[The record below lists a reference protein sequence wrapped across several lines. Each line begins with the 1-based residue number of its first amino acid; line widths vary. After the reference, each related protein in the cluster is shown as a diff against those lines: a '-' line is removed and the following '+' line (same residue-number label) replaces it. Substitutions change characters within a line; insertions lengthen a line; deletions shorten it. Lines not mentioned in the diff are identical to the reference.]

1 MLFIFYKVNAL
12 VKHYF
17 FFDLL
22 FAFYCFRK
30 YRLVFGGTFAD
41 NINLTRK
48 PHIAILGNP
57 NSGKSSL
64 FNLLTGLNQKVGNFP
79 GVTVERKLGQV
90 SLGGN
95 SSCVVIDLPGT
106 YSLYPRREDEWVSYK
121 QLMYPDGGEKIDLA
135 VVVADASNL
144 RRNLLYVSQVIDL
157 KIPVVV
163 ALTMTDLAK
172 KRGISVD
179 ADRLA
184 REMGVPVVVVNA
196 RTGKG
201 VEQLKS
207 TVSIS
212 LNNSI
217 PGQDF
222 YNIIDLAEGA
232 ITEVKQLLPSLSNYG
247 AIHHLIN
254 HESFNLSID
263 HQTSIEKIEEKHGFN
278 HTKIQAED
286 IQKRYQRI
294 RLVVQ
299 KSVEENTIEKKKLFS
314 DKLDSYFL
322 HRTWGYLIM
331 GIVLFILFQSV
342 FWIAEYP
349 MNAIEEGVGFLG
361 GYLGSIMDPGWF
373 TDLLINGVL
382 AGFGGIVVFVPQIM
396 ILFGLI
402 TLLEDTGY
410 MARISFL
417 SDRIMRRVGLNGK
430 SVMPMIGGFACAVP
444 AIMSA
449 RNIENKKE
457 RLLTILVTPFM
468 SCSARLPV
476 FTILA
481 SLIIPNEYFFGF
493 LSIQGLVLMALYV
506 LGIVVAMLVSYVLN
520 LFIKIKE
527 KSFFILELPIYRQPR
542 WKNIIITMVEK
553 AKVFVFDA
561 GKVIMIISLVLWAL
575 SSYGPTEKRD
585 EIKKQ
590 YADLIQNNPTKTAEY
605 EAEQSSALLE
615 YSYAGIMGRSIEPV
629 IEPLGYDWKIGI
641 ALITSFAAREVF
653 VGTMATLYSV
663 GEDADENSETL
674 RNKMQSAKRVDGSP
688 VYTKATGFSLLVF
701 YLLAMQC
708 MSTLAIVKKET
719 GSWKWPVIQLVYM
732 TAIAYVLSFLA
743 YQIFS

>member
-1 MLFIFYKVNAL
+1 M
-12 VKHYF
+12 KHYF

-382 AGFGGIVVFVPQIM
+382 AGFGGIIVFVPQIM

-743 YQIFS
+743 YHIFS

>member
-1 MLFIFYKVNAL
+1 MLSREL
-12 VKHYF
+12 
-17 FFDLL
+17 
-22 FAFYCFRK
+22 
-30 YRLVFGGTFAD
+30 
-41 NINLTRK
+41 
-48 PHIAILGNP
+48 HIAILGNP

-79 GVTVERKLGQV
+79 GVTVEKKLGQF
-90 SLGGN
+90 SLPSYGT
-95 SSCVVIDLPGT
+95 CTVIDLPGT

-121 QLMYPDGGEKIDLA
+121 QLMFPDQGERIDLA
-135 VVVADASNL
+135 IVVADASNL

-163 ALTMTDLAK
+163 ALTMTDIAK
-172 KRGISVD
+172 KRGIKVD
-179 ADRLA
+179 ADQLA

-201 VEQLKS
+201 VDALKS
-207 TVSIS
+207 TVAV
-212 LNNSI
+212 LHNTVV

-222 YNIIDLAEGA
+222 YPIEELAESA
-232 ITEVKQLLPSLSNYG
+232 IEEVKQLIPRLSNYG
-247 AIHHLIN
+247 AVHHLIN
-254 HESFNLSID
+254 HESFDLQVD
-263 HQTSIEKIEEKHGFN
+263 VQEKIELVEKKYAFN
-278 HTKIQAED
+278 HTKVQAED
-286 IQKRYQRI
+286 IQKRYHKI
-294 RLVVQ
+294 RLIVNRA
-299 KSVEENTIEKKKLFS
+299 VEENTLEKRKLFS
-314 DKLDSYFL
+314 DKLDYFFL

-331 GIVLFILFQSV
+331 GVVLFILFQSV

-349 MNAIEEGVGFLG
+349 MTAIEQGVGLLG
-361 GYLGSIMDPGWF
+361 GYLGTVLGENWF
-373 TDLLINGVL
+373 SDLVINGVI
-382 AGFGGIVVFVPQIM
+382 AGLGGIVVFVPQIM

-481 SLIIPNEYFFGF
+481 SLIIPNEYIFGV
-493 LSIQGLVLMALYV
+493 LSIQGLVLMGLYV
-506 LGIVVAMLVSYVLN
+506 LGIVVALCVSYVLN
-520 LFIKIKE
+520 LFVKIKE

-575 SSYGPTEKRD
+575 SSFGPVTKRE
-585 EIKKQ
+585 EIQ
-590 YADLIQNNPTKTAEY
+590 YKYSELIQKNPEKIKIY
-605 EAEQSSALLE
+605 EAEKSAALLE

-629 IEPLGYDWKIGI
+629 IQPLGYDWKIGI

-663 GEDADENSETL
+663 GEDAEENSETL
-674 RNKMQSAKRVDGSP
+674 RNKMQSATRVDGSP

-719 GSWKWPVIQLVYM
+719 GSWKWPLIQLLYM
-732 TAIAYVLSFLA
+732 TVIAYTLSFIT

>member
-17 FFDLL
+17 FFGVL

-121 QLMYPDGGEKIDLA
+121 QLMYPDGAEKIDLA

-172 KRGISVD
+172 KRGITVD

-201 VEQLKS
+201 IDQLKS

-232 ITEVKQLLPSLSNYG
+232 ITEVKQLIPSLSNYG

-254 HESFNLSID
+254 HESFNLSVD
-263 HQTSIEKIEEKHGFN
+263 QQTTIENIEEKHGFN

-382 AGFGGIVVFVPQIM
+382 AGFGGIIVFVPQIM

-449 RNIENKKE
+449 RNIEIKKE

-481 SLIIPNEYFFGF
+481 SLIIPNEYLFGF

-506 LGIVVAMLVSYVLN
+506 LGIIVAMLVSYVLN

-561 GKVIMIISLVLWAL
+561 GKVIMVISLVLWGL
-575 SSYGPTEKRD
+575 SSYGPTEKRE

-590 YADLIQNNPTKTAEY
+590 YEVLIQKNPEKTAEY
-605 EAEQSSALLE
+605 ETEQASALLE

-674 RNKMQSAKRVDGSP
+674 RNKMQSAKRADGSP

-732 TAIAYVLSFLA
+732 TVIAYVLSFLA